1 MTEQTDRE
9 RLQRIALLVSISC
22 VLQISESMIPHPVP
36 GLRLGLAN
44 MVALVALVTMGT
56 RAAIEVALYR
66 TLISSLLMGT
76 FMSPTFILSFS
87 AALASTA
94 TMGLFHRLSVIRW
107 RYGFSI
113 IGISIAGALTHNL
126 VQLFLAYLI
135 LVKHTGIFVL
145 FPWLAIGAVATG
157 WITGLVAG
165 GVCRRLAE
173 GPAATASPASAGAA
187 ETAPLEARGYLAGD
201 SFLHRTPA
209 AVKLGALLILAAAV
223 LFCDSGWGFA
233 LLFLMLGTCIAA
245 ARVPFSAVFGRVRKY
260 AFLVILA
267 VALPLLFNAGVRVLF
282 SIGTFHVTAEGLT
295 TGLTLGLRILFLIAA
310 SSLTLMTTA
319 PEEMTA
325 GLTRLLS
332 PLRHVGIPEDRI
344 AAVFTL
350 AWASIPDM
358 WDAARTAIRSEDF
371 RKEAGVRNMIPLISR
386 VIATLC
392 LEATPRGGTGK
403 GALRREG
410 PGFTGEPQAPERAR
424 KGGS

>member
-94 TMGLFHRLSVIRW
+94 TMGLFHRFSVLRR

-145 FPWLAIGAVATG
+145 FPWLAIGAVGTG

-165 GVCRRLAE
+165 GVCRRLE
-173 GPAATASPASAGAA
+173 EPAATAAPSPAGAA
-187 ETAPLEARGYLAGD
+187 ETAPLEARGYMAGD
-201 SFLHRTPA
+201 SFLHRSPP

-223 LFCDSGWGFA
+223 LFFAGGWGFA
-233 LLFLMLGTCIAA
+233 LLFLMLGACIAA
-245 ARVPFSAVFGRVRKY
+245 AKIPFSAVFGRVRKY

-267 VALPLLFNAGVRVLF
+267 VALPILFNAGVRVLF
-282 SIGTFHVTAEGLT
+282 SIGTFHVTAEGLG

-310 SSLTLMTTA
+310 SSLILMTTS

-332 PLRHVGIPEDRI
+332 PLRYVGIPEDRI

-350 AWASIPDM
+350 AWASIPHM
-358 WDAARTAIRSEDF
+358 WDAARTAIRSENF
-371 RKEAGVRNMIPLISR
+371 RKEAGLRNMIPLISR
-386 VIATLC
+386 VIATLY
-392 LEATPRGGTGK
+392 LEATPSAGK
-403 GALRREG
+403 EEGALRRER
-410 PGFTGEPQAPERAR
+410 PGIKGESPAPDRAR
-424 KGGS
+424 EGGS